1 MILFR
6 LGVFILLA
14 GCASAPEPPPPRVPL
29 DVPLRASPY
38 EGPALN
44 ISIKEFDPGV
54 LDNVLI
60 PIRHAE
66 VRYMPVVLKRTLIEV
81 GGWGA
86 VRVLPADDPSAEVLV
101 SGRIIKSD
109 GVALSLNV
117 QVKDATGRQWFSKTY
132 TDYAFEPYE
141 EKPGIQKDPF
151 DDLYNSVVNDINGAR
166 NILSATDLERVFDT
180 ATLRYAASLSPDA
193 FSEYF
198 LKDAAGHLQLIG
210 LPARGD
216 AMFVRSERI
225 RESEYGFTDTVD
237 EAYTLFYHEIHQTY
251 AHWRKYSHELVLGN
265 ALLGVEERLRRSWTA
280 AKQSFSTYK
289 ESRLNED
296 ALRKMTDAFDAEV
309 TPTVTSLEG
318 TMIHLSGTL
327 QSRYQEWR
335 DILRN
340 IYTAERAIAR

>member
-1 MILFR
+1 VSLFR
-6 LGVFILLA
+6 LGAFVFLV
-14 GCASAPEPPPPRVPL
+14 GCASAPEPPPLRVPL
-29 DVPLRASPY
+29 DVPLQLSPY
-38 EGPALN
+38 VGPALN

-54 LDNVLI
+54 VDAVLM

-66 VRYMPVVLKRTLIEV
+66 VRYMPVVLKGALIEA

-101 SGRIIKSD
+101 AGKIIKSD
-109 GVALSLNV
+109 GVVMSLHV
-117 QVKDATGRQWFSKTY
+117 QVKDATGRQWFSNTY
-132 TDYAFEPYE
+132 TDYAFELYD
-141 EKPGIQKDPF
+141 EKPGIRKDPF
-151 DDLYNSVVNDINGAR
+151 DDLYSSVVNDINEAR
-166 NILSATDLERVFDT
+166 SSLSVADLESVFDT
-180 ATLRYAASLSPDA
+180 ATLRYAASLSRDA

-198 LKDAAGHLQLIG
+198 LRDAAGHLQLIG
-210 LPARGD
+210 LPARDD
-216 AMFVRSERI
+216 AIFARSERI

-265 ALLGVEERLRRSWTA
+265 ALLGVQERRRRSWTA

-289 ESRLNED
+289 ESKLNED

-335 DILRN
+335 DILQD
-340 IYTAERAIAR
+340 IYAAERAIAR

>member
-1 MILFR
+1 LC
-6 LGVFILLA
+6 VFIFLA
-14 GCASAPEPPPPRVPL
+14 GCASAPEPLPPVRVPL
-29 DVPLRASPY
+29 DAPLLTSFY
-38 EGPALN
+38 GGPALN
-44 ISIKEFDPGV
+44 ISIKEFDPGIVDAV
-54 LDNVLI
+54 LV

-66 VRYMPVVLKRTLIEV
+66 VRYMPVVLKQILIEV

-101 SGRIIKSD
+101 TGRIINSD
-109 GVALSLNV
+109 GVELSLNV
-117 QVKDATGRQWFSKTY
+117 QVEDATGRQWFNKIY
-132 TDYAFEPYE
+132 TDYAFEAYE
-141 EKPGIQKDPF
+141 EQPGFQKDLF
-151 DDLYNSVVNDINGAR
+151 EDLYNQVVNDINQAR
-166 NILSATDLERVFDT
+166 ANLSANELERVLDT

-198 LKDAAGHLQLIG
+198 VLGDKGNLKLIG
-210 LPARGD
+210 LPARDD
-216 AMFVRSERI
+216 AMFARSERI

-237 EAYTLFYHEIHQTY
+237 EAYTLFYHEIGPTY

-265 ALLGVEERLRRSWTA
+265 ESLGAEERRRRSWAA

-296 ALRKMTDAFDAEV
+296 ALQKITDAFDAEV

-335 DILRN
+335 DILRD
-340 IYTAERAIAR
+340 IYTAERDIAR